1 MSLLPPMPPAPVAP
15 PRSIDKIYGRAPLI
29 RDPLDLDRIMSE
41 ILERETFD
49 RNQLAPIYQRIVKF
63 WRLYYADRDD
73 PRKSWEK
80 WRANTFIPYPYSG
93 ARTKVAAQSDI
104 LLSSDPLI
112 QVEGIG
118 PEDED
123 FAKRMEAHV
132 SYIYAKNRWP
142 SNLSMGLLCNIVQG
156 TNPWEVVWVDRKRTV
171 VFNPTRE
178 ELDNFNEAVGAAVTA
193 GAGDA
198 PTNPK
203 DFEEW
208 RRTVNTAGTYGTVPE
223 LPVPGP
229 REICSYKGPAFQRV
243 DLFSLRLDPMV
254 EDVHDQEQI
263 VKRVTKPWSWVEDRT
278 GPGKMFDAAQVEKAR
293 GGPDDTKFS
302 EYQTEIAGWL
312 GISADNADPSWKNSC
327 EILVVTR
334 PADKHVPYALIINRK
349 AICNNNIG
357 TDPIGDGEHPYV
369 FIRNAATPGHALGM
383 SDFQQTERLYHEQNT
398 IRDLRIDSVVLGVL
412 PMFEKLS
419 NVGITELQRRL
430 QPGGIID
437 VQKAGALKKITSY
450 DPGLQ
455 FAFQEIQ
462 SLKDDIDETNSTPSH
477 VRGGSVALNRVSA
490 TEAERRFSQAIIR
503 IKQDVLGI
511 EEDLQPLTRKGL
523 FLQYRF
529 ADPATMASVGGQGA
543 NPMAGYSRYDFLKA
557 LDMDFR
563 FRSATKSLNRD
574 LSAQQMQ
581 SFIQLASSLQVL
593 PPTTLLKLLRRLWE
607 GLGQKGA
614 SNIITDED
622 IQNAEAARQQQ
633 EVEANA
639 QTAPALG
646 AARAQNMEAERP
658 VPEEVELNH

>member
-1 MSLLPPMPPAPVAP
+1 LSLVPLPPSPLPMPPTV
-15 PRSIDKIYGRAPLI
+15 YGKAPLI
-29 RDPLDLDRIMSE
+29 RDPLDLDKILND

-49 RNQLAPIYQRIVKF
+49 KNQLAPIFQRIVKF

-73 PRKSWEK
+73 PRRSWEK

-93 ARTKVAAQSDI
+93 ARTKVAAQADI

-118 PEDED
+118 VEDEE

-132 SYIYAKNRWP
+132 SYIFAKNRWP
-142 SNLSMGLLCNIVQG
+142 ANLSMGLLCNIVQG
-156 TNPWEVVWVDRKRTV
+156 TNPWEVVWVNRSRRV
-171 VFNPTRE
+171 VFHPTHDE
-178 ELDNFNEAVGAAVTA
+178 MNTFNEAVQNAVDK
-193 GAGDA
+193 GAGNA
-198 PTNPK
+198 PTNPR
-203 DFEEW
+203 DFEDW
-208 RRTVNTAGTYGTVPE
+208 RLTVNKAQQFGTIPE
-223 LPVPGP
+223 VPVPGP

-254 EDVHDQEQI
+254 EDIQEQEQI
-263 VKRVTKPWSWVEDRT
+263 VKRVTKLWSWVDDRT
-278 GPGKMFDAAQVEKAR
+278 GPGLMFDKAQVEKAR
-293 GGPDDTKFS
+293 GAPGESKFS
-302 EYQTEIAGWL
+302 EYQTEIASWL
-312 GISADNADPSWKNSC
+312 GISADDTDPSYKDSC

-334 PADKHVPYALIINRK
+334 PNDKYVPYALIINRK
-349 AICNNNIG
+349 AICNNSIG

-383 SDFQQTERLYHEQNT
+383 SDFQQTERLYHEMNT

-437 VQKAGALKKITSY
+437 VQKSGALKKITSY

-455 FAFQEIQ
+455 YAFQEVPE
-462 SLKDDIDETNSTPSH
+462 LKADIDETNSTPSH
-477 VRGGSVALNRVSA
+477 VRGGTVALNRVSA

-503 IKQDVLGI
+503 MKQDVLGI
-511 EEDLQPLTRKGL
+511 EEDLQPLVRKGL

-529 ADPATMASVGGQGA
+529 GDARTMSGIGGQGS
-543 NPMAGYSRYDFLKA
+543 NPLADYSRGDFLRA
-557 LDMDFR
+557 LDIDFR
-563 FRSATKSLNRD
+563 FRSATKTLNRD

-581 SFIQLASSLQVL
+581 SFIQLASTLQVL
-593 PPTTLLKLLRRLWE
+593 SPTTLLKLLRRLWE

-614 SNIITDED
+614 AQIISDDD
-622 IQNAEAARQQQ
+622 ITEAEAARKQQQ
-633 EVEANA
+633 TMANT
-639 QTAPALG
+639 QTQPALD
-646 AARAQNMEAERP
+646 AAAAQNRETERP
-658 VPEEVELNH
+658 VPDEVEIQG